1 MINVSVSQLVNQVD
15 KNTFTLY
22 TEWED
27 THFKIIL
34 LRPCTVP
41 LKGEMDI
48 EKANYFLGHLD
59 ESFEIYLEKTRL
71 AFSGKN
77 ADIQFFLHDDTFT
90 WKQQNILTR
99 GEIAIYPLSNILT
112 ISDILKQLL
121 ELYQKCQEEI
131 LTLERGNKRL
141 NESNIKLT
149 KDIEEMINV
158 KDKME
163 KDLYTRFLLLL
174 NAKKKRIRELQKA
187 LDSNKQ
193 TTKSIYDETTDDES
207 EKSDVESKKV
217 HNTASSNSRKRK
229 VDYKSEQ
236 KATPKNSKMNFRI
249 RTNSSSSE
257 DTSPEPSTSRNEL
270 TSQNIDM
277 PHTIKLKQVLNIS
290 EEESEEDLFT

>member
-15 KNTFTLY
+15 KSNFTLY
-22 TEWED
+22 AEWED

-41 LKGEMDI
+41 LRGEMDI

-59 ESFEIYLEKTRL
+59 EAFEIYLEKTKL

-77 ADIQFFLHDDTFT
+77 TDIQFFLHDDTFI

-131 LTLERGNKRL
+131 LTLERGNKCL

-187 LDSNKQ
+187 LDNNKQ
-193 TTKSIYDETTDDES
+193 TKSIYDETTDDES

-236 KATPKNSKMNFRI
+236 KTISKNSKMNFRI

-257 DTSPEPSTSRNEL
+257 DTSPEPSTSRNKL
-270 TSQNIDM
+270 TSQNIDV
-277 PHTIKLKQVLNIS
+277 PHTIKQVLNIS